1 MKNSG
6 ENFNLKNRI
15 LLKIQFIE
23 TSNSDFIYNYKK
35 LEKDIQQNLNEL
47 FNNFIKEDKY
57 LIFSLIN
64 YIKNNSLYYCL
75 EIKNEVNKKDLFCYY
90 KKFN

>member
-15 LLKIQFIE
+15 LLKIWFIE

-35 LEKDIQQNLNEL
+35 IEKDIQQNLNEL
-47 FNNFIKEDKY
+47 FNNFIKE
-57 LIFSLIN
+57 IN
-64 YIKNNSLYYCL
+64 I
-75 EIKNEVNKKDLFCYY
+75 
-90 KKFN
+90 